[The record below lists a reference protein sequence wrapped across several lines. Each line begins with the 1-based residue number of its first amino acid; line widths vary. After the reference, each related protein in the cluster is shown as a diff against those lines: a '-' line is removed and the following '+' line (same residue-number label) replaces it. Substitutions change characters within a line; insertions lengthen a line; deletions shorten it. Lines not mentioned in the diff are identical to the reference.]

1 MNHFVTQDDI
11 ILSAHCN
18 AGPDQRRDENMRLLY
33 FGAVVALMAPSS
45 VFAAPCNV
53 ANSIVMIKNSRSGG
67 FEYVDFWVKKPVT
80 GPVTTSVSSTG
91 SFEHDAS
98 GGIINVTGNRWRV
111 IRFSMLQWHCS
122 IWQNF
127 TLPKLRIK
135 DIQNIGQFEGVITY
149 AIGRQNG
156 SYLGMTVTNF
166 AVNRR
171 YRFKFN

>member
-1 MNHFVTQDDI
+1 MRAFF
-11 ILSAHCN
+11 
-18 AGPDQRRDENMRLLY
+18 AGA
-33 FGAVVALMAPSS
+33 FAVLMVPSS
-45 VFAAPCNV
+45 AFAAPCNV
-53 ANSIVMIKNSRSGG
+53 ANSIVTIKNSKSGG

-80 GPVTTSVSSTG
+80 GSVTTWASTTG

-98 GGIINVTGNRWRV
+98 GEMINVTGNRWRV
-111 IRFSMLQWHCS
+111 VRFSIMQWNCS

-127 TLPKLRIK
+127 TLPKPRIK
-135 DIQNIGQFEGVITY
+135 DIQNIGQFEGVVTY

-156 SYLGMTVTNF
+156 SYLGMSVTNF